1 MANSRQEMI
10 YGIRTIIEAI
20 KEEKAVDKVLI
31 RQGLKGELFQ
41 ELFQIVREKDIL
53 FQYVPEE
60 KLRALDSRNNQGV
73 IAFVSPI
80 EYQDID
86 EVMNLKLA
94 EGKKPVFLILD
105 RITDVRN
112 FGGIARS
119 AECAGV
125 DAIIIPHKH
134 SAKIC
139 PDSIKTSA
147 GALYNIPVCKVVNL
161 RKLVKNLKFNG
172 FNIVAATEK
181 ADKIYT
187 EANFTESVAII
198 MGSEDKGIRDE
209 ILEIVT
215 EKIKIPIVG
224 KIESLNVSTASALMV
239 FEVLRQRSI

>member
-41 ELFQIVREKDIL
+41 ELFQIVRDKDIL

-161 RKLVKNLKFNG
+161 RNLVKNLKFNG

-181 ADKIYT
+181 ADIIYT
-187 EANFTESVAII
+187 DANFTESVDII

-209 ILEIVT
+209 ML
-215 EKIKIPIVG
+215 
-224 KIESLNVSTASALMV
+224 
-239 FEVLRQRSI
+239 